1 MIRVNG
7 IQIPEQK
14 LFAEVQYHPASSRD
28 EALDKATRALIIA
41 ELLRQRV
48 AELGLL
54 DAVDDADAIEDVDAI
69 EDAIERLLAQ
79 EVVTPAASESECA
92 RYYEANQQRFVSS
105 LLLELR
111 HILVAAEQNAADRV
125 AAKDRAEAL
134 LARLQAGE
142 DFSALAQTESV
153 CPSKT
158 LGGNLGQI
166 SRGQMVPEFER
177 QVFGCDAGLL
187 PRPIETRYGFHLV
200 LIERKESGRQLPY
213 AAVSATIAKY
223 LNEKV
228 RRKATAQ
235 YLHTL
240 IANAGIE
247 GYNFDIPSAELL
259 Q

>member
-1 MIRVNG
+1 RARIEQHHGYADSAVAVGATAAWPVFDHGIAGASGWRGNAEADDVGAIHRDAERRRGGAGDQRCALDLQGARRPWHDTVRAVPVQPPGTSAERAGEIFRPQLSDCAAACRSCVIKPSSRTNTSSNKRRCMMIRVNG

-105 LLLELR
+105 PLLELR
-111 HILVAAEQNAADRV
+111 HILVAAEQDAADRV
-125 AAKDRAEAL
+125 AAKD
-134 LARLQAGE
+134 
-142 DFSALAQTESV
+142 
-153 CPSKT
+153 
-158 LGGNLGQI
+158 
-166 SRGQMVPEFER
+166 
-177 QVFGCDAGLL
+177 
-187 PRPIETRYGFHLV
+187 
-200 LIERKESGRQLPY
+200 
-213 AAVSATIAKY
+213 
-223 LNEKV
+223 
-228 RRKATAQ
+228 
-235 YLHTL
+235 
-240 IANAGIE
+240 
-247 GYNFDIPSAELL
+247 
-259 Q
+259 